1 MTRLFSIGLLFL
13 CLAAAPARADVT
25 LRLHFAYLD
34 APGTGLVAVP
44 DVMATDLLGGA
55 ALSVTQVPPSEEDP
69 VQKADVIL
77 PDAAFNGPYARLRV
91 AVSGL
96 RLPEG
101 DSKSGDDI
109 RFAFEVVLR
118 RANLPEVIDLRV
130 PVVTSSRRGAMKPY
144 MDLPQIAEELPAR
157 FFMAMQWMSLYSA
170 DEAAVTASPRSFA
183 LHRLISRAIA
193 DFAIRMA
200 DGSQGPMLIIPS
212 VELQD
217 ILRVYWQNE
226 PDGRNLHLRA
236 YADARTILWLDLAR
250 SETLLSEARRAG
262 LDAPALCNEAR
273 ALLTF
278 FDTFPPDDAEAA
290 KVDSM
295 FPNPG
300 TLTGYIDGRN
310 MDVLASCTRLR
321 I

>member
-1 MTRLFSIGLLFL
+1 MIRLFSALLLACACAAAPLRADTPLRLHFGYL
-13 CLAAAPARADVT
+13 DSPDTPLAAAPEVT
-25 LRLHFAYLD
+25 
-34 APGTGLVAVP
+34 V
-44 DVMATDLLGGA
+44 TDLLGGA
-55 ALSVTQVPPSEEDP
+55 GLPVTLVPPSDADP
-69 VQKADVIL
+69 AHRAEVTL
-77 PDAAFNGPYARLRV
+77 SDAAFQGPYARLRV

-96 RLPEG
+96 RLPAG

-109 RFAFEVVLR
+109 AFAFEIVLR
-118 RANLPEVIDLRV
+118 RANLPEAIDLRV

-144 MDLPQIAEELPAR
+144 MDMPQIAEDLPDR
-157 FFMAMQWMSLYSA
+157 FLMAMQWMSLYRA

-200 DGSQGPMLIIPS
+200 DASGGPMLIIPS
-212 VELQD
+212 VELAD

-226 PDGRNLHLRA
+226 PDGRSLHLRA

-262 LDAPALCNEAR
+262 LNAPALCTEAR
-273 ALLTF
+273 ALLAF
-278 FDTFPPDDAEAA
+278 FETYPPDAAEGA

-300 TLTGYIDGRN
+300 TLSGYLDGRK